1 MVEEGDESSVDS
13 LMAESP
19 TKYAKDIQ
27 GAGASAGEEGAKGTT
42 IGGDLSGIMNEDELI
57 DRVTQKKVPKKKP
70 PTV

>member
-1 MVEEGDESSVDS
+1 VEEGDESSVDS

-27 GAGASAGEEGAKGTT
+27 AAGASAGEDGAGKGTT

-57 DRVTQKKVPKKKP
+57 DRVT
-70 PTV
+70 

>member
-1 MVEEGDESSVDS
+1 VDS

-27 GAGASAGEEGAKGTT
+27 GAGASAGEDGAGKGTT

-57 DRVTQKKVPKKKP
+57 DRVT
-70 PTV
+70 